1 MGRIVNFKRFI
12 AKYPFENEF
21 GTMFIKIEDDVLQSN
36 NGVWKV
42 SKAGIEQEFQ
52 EDHWQIRGKI
62 NDLSAFFFGQLSLEQ
77 AVQLHRIQV
86 QAINDE
92 QLAQF
97 DSAVKKNILGF
108 NDYF

>member
-1 MGRIVNFKRFI
+1 MSL
-12 AKYPFENEF
+12 EH
-21 GTMFIKIEDDVLQSN
+21 KIEDDVLQSN

-62 NDLSAFFFGQLSLEQ
+62 ND
-77 AVQLHRIQV
+77 
-86 QAINDE
+86 E